1 MAHQFIYDFGLL
13 VIYIIKDFVVFDLLS
28 ACLFVMAF
36 VFVAGLVTD
45 LIKLFF

>member
-1 MAHQFIYDFGLL
+1 MSIISDFGLL
-13 VIYIIKDFVVFDLLS
+13 VINIINDFVVYDFLS

-36 VFVAGLVTD
+36 VFVAGLVID

>member
-1 MAHQFIYDFGLL
+1 MSHQFIHDFWLI
-13 VIYIIKDFVVFDLLS
+13 VIYIIKDFAVYDFLS

-36 VFVAGLVTD
+36 VFIAGLVVD